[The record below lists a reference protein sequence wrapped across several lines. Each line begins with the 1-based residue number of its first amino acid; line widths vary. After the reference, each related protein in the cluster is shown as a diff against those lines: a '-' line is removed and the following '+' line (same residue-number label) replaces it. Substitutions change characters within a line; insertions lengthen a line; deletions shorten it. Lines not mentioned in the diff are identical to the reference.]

1 MIEIN
6 NIVWNRLTKE
16 DIDAFL
22 SNNEIDNDENFFYE
36 FKGDEVTKDKFAKE
50 VSAFANTFGGYIFL
64 GIGDDKK
71 ILGCTQWNEERIVSV
86 LHDRVTPTPDFAV
99 RKFDFNAG
107 PIYIVKIEEGS
118 RPPYITNT
126 GHIFERVS
134 SESVKITQSE
144 KLNQLYIKR
153 KDSLSK
159 TREKIELPPIEK
171 ELFPNSLC
179 GYIDMGFDLKLST
192 ISSFQE
198 NFFRFNFDKVC
209 DYLKT
214 TKNKYSISRIGWTY
228 LIRIGEPERA
238 DKKPGSPP
246 PGWSNYIEI
255 LDDGSVRTRIL
266 LFADSNNCDVVV
278 DDTIILFLGNYYEGI
293 YKAIFGEELLKK
305 FIYARKYEKLTVLKQ
320 FKARYIERGNDLEK
334 YNLDHIRKYGSNYI
348 SNGSRIPSSDF
359 LTIDRQTFNRLE
371 IPYDT
376 ENLYSLLFRHEFF
389 NLGFIDMI
397 EIPTKDGDE

>member
-6 NIVWNRLTKE
+6 NKEWNRLTKE
-16 DIDAFL
+16 DIAAFL
-22 SNNEIDNDENFFYE
+22 TNIETDNDENFFYE
-36 FKGDEVTKDKFAKE
+36 FKRDEVAKDKFANE

-64 GIGDDKK
+64 GVGDDKK

-99 RKFDFNAG
+99 RRFEFG
-107 PIYIVKIEEGS
+107 PGSIYIVKIEEGS

-179 GYIDMGFDLKLST
+179 GYIDMGFDLKLSS

-198 NFFRFNFDKVC
+198 YFYKFNFDEVC

-214 TKNKYSISRIGWTY
+214 TNNKYSISRIGWTY

-238 DKKPGSPP
+238 DQKPVSPP
-246 PGWSNYIEI
+246 PGWSNYLEI
-255 LDDGSVRTRIL
+255 LADGSVRTRIL
-266 LFADSNNCDVVV
+266 LFADGNNNDVVV
-278 DDTIILFLGNYYEGI
+278 DDTIIMWLGHYYEDI
-293 YKAIFGEELLKK
+293 YKIIFGEELTKT

-320 FKARYIERGNDLEK
+320 FKARYVERGDALDK
-334 YNLDHIRKYGSNYI
+334 YNKEHIRKYGSNFI
-348 SNGSRIPSSDF
+348 VNGSRIPCADY
-359 LTIDRQTFNRLE
+359 LTIDQQYFNRLE

-376 ENLYSLLFRHEFF
+376 KHLYSLLFQNDFF